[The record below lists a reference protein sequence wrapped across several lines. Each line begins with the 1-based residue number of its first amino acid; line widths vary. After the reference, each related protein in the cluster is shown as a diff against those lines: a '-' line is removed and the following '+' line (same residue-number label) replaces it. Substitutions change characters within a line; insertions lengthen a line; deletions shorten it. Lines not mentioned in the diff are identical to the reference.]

1 MFTLRDLNDAAHLVH
16 RTLPPTPQICW
27 PLLSARVGAEV
38 WVKHENHTPIGA
50 FKIRGGLVFMDRLL
64 RKHPD
69 AKGVIAATRG
79 NHGQGVAL
87 AASKAGL
94 ASTVVVPHG
103 NNPEKN
109 AAMMA
114 LGARLI
120 EHGRDFQESLE
131 YAARLAASENL
142 HFVPSFD
149 PVLMLG
155 AATYS
160 KELLEAVPALDALY
174 VPIGLGSGICGAIT
188 ARDALGSR
196 TEIIG
201 VSAANA
207 PAYALSFKAG
217 KPVDADTNTIA
228 DGMACRVADPRAV
241 EIICKGASRVITVS
255 EEEIRNAMRIL
266 FTDTHNAAEGA
277 GAAALAG
284 LLQEREKMRGRR
296 VAVVLSGGNVDRG
309 LFAEVISALRFMSL
323 PRKGDV

>member
-1 MFTLRDLNDAAHLVH
+1 MFSLSDLNAAADLV
-16 RTLPPTPQICW
+16 RKTLPPTPQIRW
-27 PLLSARVGAEV
+27 PLLEARIGTPV

-50 FKIRGGLVFMDRLL
+50 FKIRGGLVFMDSLL
-64 RKHPD
+64 KKHPD

-87 AASKAGL
+87 AATKAGL
-94 ASTVVVPHG
+94 TSTVVVPHG

-109 AAMMA
+109 AAMAA

-120 EHGRDFQESLE
+120 EYGRDFQESLE
-131 YAARLAASENL
+131 YAAKLAASEGL

-149 PVLMLG
+149 PALMLG
-155 AATYS
+155 ASTYS

-188 ARDALGSR
+188 ARDALGR
-196 TEIIG
+196 KTEIIG

-217 KPVDADTNTIA
+217 QPVDADTNTIA

-255 EEEIRNAMRIL
+255 ENEIRQAMKIL

-284 LLQEREKMRGRR
+284 LIQEREKMRGRT
-296 VAVVLSGGNVDRG
+296 VAVVLSGANVDNK
-309 LFAEVISALRFMSL
+309 LFTQVLAS
-323 PRKGDV
+323 

>member
-1 MFTLRDLNDAAHLVH
+1 MFSLTDLNAAADLVH
-16 RTLPPTPQICW
+16 KTLPATPQIRW
-27 PLLSARVGAEV
+27 PLLAARVGTEV

-50 FKIRGGLVFMDRLL
+50 FKIRGGLVFMDQL
-64 RKHPD
+64 RRRHPE

-79 NHGQGVAL
+79 NHGQGVAF
-87 AASKAGL
+87 AAAKAGL
-94 ASTVVVPHG
+94 TSTVVVPHG

-109 AAMMA
+109 AAMAA

-131 YAARLAASENL
+131 YAAKLAATEGL

-149 PVLMLG
+149 PALMLG
-155 AATYS
+155 ASTYS
-160 KELLEAVPALDALY
+160 KELMEAVPHLDALY

-188 ARDALGSR
+188 ARNALGRR

-207 PAYALSFKAG
+207 PSYALSFAAG

-255 EEEIRNAMRIL
+255 EDEIRRAMKIL

-284 LLQEREKMRGRR
+284 LLQEREKMKGRT
-296 VAVVLSGGNVDRG
+296 VAVVLSGANVDKR
-309 LFAEVISALRFMSL
+309 LFTEVLAA
-323 PRKGDV
+323 

>member
-1 MFTLRDLNDAAHLVH
+1 MYTLSDLNDAADLVH
-16 RTLPPTPQICW
+16 KTLPPTPQILW
-27 PLLSARVGAEV
+27 PLLSRRIGADV

-79 NHGQGVAL
+79 NHGQGVAF

-94 ASTVVVPHG
+94 TSTVVVPHG
-103 NNPEKN
+103 NNLEKN
-109 AAMMA
+109 AATTA

-120 EHGRDFQESLE
+120 EYGRDFQESLE
-131 YAARLAASENL
+131 YAEKLASIEGL

-149 PVLMLG
+149 PALMLG
-155 AATYS
+155 ASTYS
-160 KELLEAVPALDALY
+160 KELLEAVPALEALY

-188 ARDALGSR
+188 ARDALGRS
-196 TEIIG
+196 TEIVG
-201 VSAANA
+201 VSAVNA
-207 PAYALSFKAG
+207 PAYALSFAAG

-241 EIICKGASRVITVS
+241 EIICRGASRVITVT
-255 EEEIRNAMRIL
+255 EDEIRRAMKIM

-284 LLQEREKMRGRR
+284 LLQERERMRGRS
-296 VAVVLSGGNVDRG
+296 VAVVLSGANVDNR
-309 LFAEVISALRFMSL
+309 LFAEILAA
-323 PRKGDV
+323 